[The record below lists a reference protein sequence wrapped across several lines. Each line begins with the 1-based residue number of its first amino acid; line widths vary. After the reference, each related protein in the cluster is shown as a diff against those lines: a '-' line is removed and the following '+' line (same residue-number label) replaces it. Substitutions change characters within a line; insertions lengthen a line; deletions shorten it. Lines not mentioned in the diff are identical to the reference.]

1 MIVYGLSGKSGTG
14 KSYRASELCGKL
26 HIEALID
33 DGIFV
38 HGNTII
44 EGQSAKKQATRL
56 GAVKT
61 ALFTDEAHRAK
72 VSAAIRRI
80 GPKSVLIIGTSDDM
94 VNLIAERLDIP
105 KPEQII
111 HIEDITTKE
120 ERELARQTRDRA
132 GTHIIPAPTFQVKKQ
147 FSGYFLNP
155 KRSFKTAG
163 GEKPSHEKTIVRPT
177 YSYLGEFTISDR
189 VITDIVLHLAGQNPG
204 IASVLFVAS
213 QNEDAGMYIRII
225 TVMNYGFRL
234 RDCAE
239 KLQTDA
245 IEAITQMTAFNILGV
260 EVEIRGLKF
269 K

>member
-1 MIVYGLSGKSGTG
+1 MLVYGLSGKSGTG

-26 HIEALID
+26 HIESLID

-61 ALFTDEAHRAK
+61 ALFTDDEHREK
-72 VSAAIRRI
+72 VKFAIKRI
-80 GPKSVLIIGTSDDM
+80 APKSVLIIGTSDDM
-94 VNLIAERLDIP
+94 VNLIADRLDLP
-105 KPEQII
+105 RPEQII
-111 HIEDITTKE
+111 QIEDITTKE
-120 ERELARQTRDRA
+120 ERELARTTRDTV

-155 KRSFKTAG
+155 KKSFKSND
-163 GEKPSHEKTIVRPT
+163 GEKAPGEKTIVRPT
-177 YSYLGEFTISDR
+177 YSYLGDFTISDR
-189 VITDIVLHLAGQNPG
+189 VITDIVTHLAEENPG
-204 IASVLFVAS
+204 VASVLFVAT
-213 QNEDAGMYIRII
+213 QNEDSGMYIRII
-225 TVMNYGFRL
+225 AVMNYGFKV

-239 KLQTDA
+239 KLQRDA
-245 IEAITQMTAFNILGV
+245 VEAITEMTAFNILGV